1 MKIES
6 GIDIVEIARIEEA
19 LKNPKFLQKTLTETE
34 REYVKKKTGRLG
46 DSEVFP
52 VATVAGIFAA
62 KEAVSKAIGVGLLKG
77 IGFFDIEIDHT
88 PLGAPFVRLSA
99 KARKI
104 AGEGEFSVS
113 IAHDGGFAI
122 AVANRVF

>member
-19 LKNPKFLQKTLTETE
+19 LKNPRFLQKTLTETE

-77 IGFFDIEIDHT
+77 IGFFDIEID
-88 PLGAPFVRLSA
+88 GDF
-99 KARKI
+99 
-104 AGEGEFSVS
+104 AGRIIIGLYEFFFKSFIFIVLLQRTKS
-113 IAHDGGFAI
+113 
-122 AVANRVF
+122 